1 MAQASSTKSISSKKK
16 AKINQKTDA
25 EDEAEFNSFAQNA
38 MDAIKEANQ
47 LEKEFNDLQK
57 ESE

>member
-1 MAQASSTKSISSKKK
+1 MVQATTRSESKKK
-16 AKINQKTDA
+16 APAKSKKSDA

-57 ESE
+57 DE